1 MSHRTYT
8 TPLRVSASKTHSYRT
23 GSSINVSKVEVTSP
37 PMTTEAKGRCTSEPI
52 EVEKA
57 MGKKP
62 MLATQAA
69 SIPAGAYALLRRRPR
84 RKLTMNTTLG

>member
-62 MLATQAA
+62 MLATQAVINTGRSLRFAPAKTA
-69 SIPAGAYALLRRRPR
+69 S
-84 RKLTMNTTLG
+84 